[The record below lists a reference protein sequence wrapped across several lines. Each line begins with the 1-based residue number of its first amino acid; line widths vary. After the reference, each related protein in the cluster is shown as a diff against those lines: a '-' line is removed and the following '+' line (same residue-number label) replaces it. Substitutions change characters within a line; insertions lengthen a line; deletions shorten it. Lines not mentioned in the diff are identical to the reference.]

1 MIKDY
6 IKKNYT
12 IPQGLQQE
20 SQLFQAVLRKVKK
33 KKKFF
38 SWVKVHSL
46 SISNLLLTWNI
57 LNSFVYTEHFLKT
70 TCFYDQF

>member
-6 IKKNYT
+6 TKKNYYT

-33 KKKFF
+33 KKKKKKKIF
-38 SWVKVHSL
+38 SWIKVH
-46 SISNLLLTWNI
+46 
-57 LNSFVYTEHFLKT
+57 
-70 TCFYDQF
+70 